1 MNEVRY
7 KMLNLWIAGKASE
20 SDTKQRVSAIH
31 DLKERLKRET
41 DSLKDI
47 KKRLKDVQDKQKT
60 EKEVRW

>member
-1 MNEVRY
+1 
-7 KMLNLWIAGKASE
+7 MLTSGKASE
-20 SDTKQRVSAIH
+20 SETKQRVSAIH

-60 EKEVRW
+60 EKEVGVTFKL